1 MSKRVFLEEIVTL
14 ALVYNYEAS
23 SSVSRMLPKSVV
35 QEYDR
40 VIDANLDEM
49 QSTIDIVY
57 PLNYA
62 KLIYTNTQDEKGNW
76 YYVIKYDVDMEN
88 KSYNILASIKEDL
101 KIASQMPN
109 ALEVLGIQMEN
120 GKMKRVESQNKTEQ
134 TINLNN
140 IIERFEE
147 DPQEFYKKIAN
158 ALLPHERE
166 FIISQIQ
173 NKGCF
178 NCTNGTCCV
187 ETYEKTSGAGANC
200 IAWDNK
206 KIIGQQL
213 GQQLLLKKN

>member
-1 MSKRVFLEEIVTL
+1 MNKIIFEEEIIIL
-14 ALVYNYEAS
+14 GLLYNYEVNA
-23 SSVSRMLPKSVV
+23 SRMLPQFTIKDFVEKV
-35 QEYDR
+35 NINLEEMDVKINR
-40 VIDANLDEM
+40 VDKLDCEIINYG
-49 QSTIDIVY
+49 TIEEEDNKYYMLKNVTGIET
-57 PLNYA
+57 A
-62 KLIYTNTQDEKGNW
+62 RHELIK
-76 YYVIKYDVDMEN
+76 
-88 KSYNILASIKEDL
+88 
-101 KIASQMPN
+101 KIPFAIIRASQMPN

-120 GKMKRVESQNKTEQ
+120 GKMKRLEKQSTLED
-134 TINLNN
+134 TSINLNN

-178 NCTNGTCCV
+178 NCTNGTCSV

-213 GQQLLLKKN
+213 LLKKN